1 MSKSNK
7 KRAKTADGNQ
17 DAELPYWWC
26 HGAEHPD
33 WCAVSHVDG
42 DHGSDRGCLSGW
54 ERQVLLSLPDAA
66 RIRRADKGPFACDIH
81 PYKMVVHLHQRYRE
95 CAPRVVMTPDPT
107 NQGTRYDFTR
117 EEAEALGRSLLE
129 AVLLIDGQPVREQR
143 WLPPFD

>member
-1 MSKSNK
+1 M
-7 KRAKTADGNQ
+7 
-17 DAELPYWWC
+17 
-26 HGAEHPD
+26 
-33 WCAVSHVDG
+33 
-42 DHGSDRGCLSGW
+42 
-54 ERQVLLSLPDAA
+54 LLSLPDAA
-66 RIRRADKGPFACDIH
+66 RIRREDKGPFASDIH

-143 WLPPFD
+143 WILPFD